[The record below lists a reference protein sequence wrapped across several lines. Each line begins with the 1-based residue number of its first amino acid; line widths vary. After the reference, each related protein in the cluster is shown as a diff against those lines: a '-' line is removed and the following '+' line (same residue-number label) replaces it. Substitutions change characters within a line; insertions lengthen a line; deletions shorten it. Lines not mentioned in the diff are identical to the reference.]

1 MTLSPE
7 PGIVIISDLGLSDD
21 ERVIEI
27 CNRTFAKTKASKW
40 QVRWVDHHP
49 WSKKAVESLKPFID
63 IVLDE
68 SGKKCAADLMYETFL
83 RGNELA
89 ATLARLAHTM
99 DFFTNDQYLTPTSEL
114 IHYYWTFSDFY
125 RRLTILAQK
134 AAHGRLWDVEMQEQY
149 NKYAVLRDDAKKQIL
164 STIIVKEVNA
174 LKVAFVPTSP
184 YIHTSIFSAEVFQK
198 THADIAIFYGTEGK
212 VSIRRNNE
220 SVHCNKIA
228 ANLNEG
234 GGHEFAAGAT
244 LRTNPLDTNAVI
256 SELETAVRKCLVS

>member
-21 ERVIEI
+21 ERVIDI

-49 WSKKAVESLKPFID
+49 WSKKALESLKPFID

-83 RGNELA
+83 RGNEIA
-89 ATLARLAHTM
+89 ATLARLAHAM

-114 IHYYWTFSDFY
+114 IHYYRTFSDFY

-134 AAHGRLWDVEMQEQY
+134 AAHGILWDVEMQEQY
-149 NKYAVLRDDAKKQIL
+149 NKYA
-164 STIIVKEVNA
+164 
-174 LKVAFVPTSP
+174 
-184 YIHTSIFSAEVFQK
+184 
-198 THADIAIFYGTEGK
+198 GT
-212 VSIRRNNE
+212 
-220 SVHCNKIA
+220 A
-228 ANLNEG
+228 
-234 GGHEFAAGAT
+234 
-244 LRTNPLDTNAVI
+244 
-256 SELETAVRKCLVS
+256 